1 MQKKAEGTTP
11 TVRLGLFSPGDTVSL
26 TGASSDGKPL
36 FFGDTDKK
44 TGFALLYKSESDF
57 INNGNWVCAAAL
69 SHKVNSGIR
78 KAMKCTD
85 SE

>member
-1 MQKKAEGTTP
+1 MRQGEGTSP
-11 TVRLGLFSPGDTVSL
+11 AVRLREFSPGDIVSL

-36 FFGDTDKK
+36 FFGETNKA
-44 TGFALLYKSESDF
+44 TGFALLYKSEHDF

-69 SHKVNSGIR
+69 SHQVNRGIR
-78 KAMKCTD
+78 KVRPCTD